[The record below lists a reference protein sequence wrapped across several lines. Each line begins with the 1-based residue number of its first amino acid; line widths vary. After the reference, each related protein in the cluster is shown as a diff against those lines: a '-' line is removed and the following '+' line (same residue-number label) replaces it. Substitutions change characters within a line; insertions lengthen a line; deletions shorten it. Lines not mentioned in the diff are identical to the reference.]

1 MQADSC
7 LHSEQIDTLFSNVGG
22 QEGGSGGRFG
32 PVAQNLHQVS
42 GIACLRPPVVCMNLN
57 SC

>member
-22 QEGGSGGRFG
+22 QEGGSGNFEGCSRNNW
-32 PVAQNLHQVS
+32 AT
-42 GIACLRPPVVCMNLN
+42 IAKY
-57 SC
+57 